1 MRIAIV
7 NDMLLAVEAIRRLLA
22 GPGGHEIAWVARD
35 GEEAVERCAQDR
47 PDLILMDLI
56 MQRMDGIEATRRI
69 MARTPCAIVV
79 VTANVD
85 DHAAKVFEA
94 MGAGALDAVNTP
106 ILGMAGSP
114 NGQDALLAKV
124 ETIRR
129 LLAPDPW
136 QKPIVA
142 VEDDH
147 RAPQPKSE
155 KLVALGASAG
165 GPGALAKVLSGLPGD
180 FPAAVV
186 IVQHVDAQFAG
197 GLASWLGTHSR
208 LPVRLVEEGDA
219 PRMGTVLLA
228 GRGHHL
234 VLSGPA
240 RLGYSRAAADCAYRP
255 SVDMFFKSIA
265 VHWKGEAV
273 GVVLTGMGRDGA
285 EGLLTMRRQGFH
297 TMTQDE
303 ATSAVFGMPKAAAEL
318 QAAAEI
324 LALDKIASRLVN
336 ILQVQSPMSLKSKAQ
351 SPKSGT
357 LDVRLETL
365 DSPPGTLD

>member
-7 NDMLLAVEAIRRLLA
+7 NDMLLAVEAIRRLLT
-22 GPGGHEIAWVARD
+22 GTGGHEIAWVARG
-35 GEEAVERCAQDR
+35 GEEAVERCARDR

-56 MQRMDGIEATRRI
+56 MEGMDGVEATRRI

-85 DHAAKVFEA
+85 DHSAKVFEA

-106 ILGMAGSP
+106 VLGKTGHP
-114 NGQDALLAKV
+114 DGQDALLAKV

-136 QKPIVA
+136 QRSPVA
-142 VEDDH
+142 VEAGPGASGS
-147 RAPQPKSE
+147 RSE
-155 KLVALGASAG
+155 TLVALGASAG
-165 GPGALAKVLSGLPGD
+165 GPGALAKVLSGLPPD
-180 FPAAVV
+180 FEAAVV
-186 IVQHVDAQFAG
+186 IVQHVDAQFAS
-197 GLASWLGTHSR
+197 GLASWLGTHTR

-219 PRMGTVLLA
+219 PRAGTVLLA
-228 GRGHHL
+228 GRDHHL
-234 VLSGPA
+234 VFSSPA
-240 RLGYSRAAADCAYRP
+240 KLGYARAAAGCAYRP

-265 VHWKGEAV
+265 EQWKGNAV
-273 GVVLTGMGRDGA
+273 GVLLTGMGRDGA
-285 EGLLTMRRQGFH
+285 AGLLAMRRHGFH

-318 QAAAEI
+318 QAATEI

-336 ILQVQSPMSLKSKAQ
+336 IVAGKTKLK
-351 SPKSGT
+351 
-357 LDVRLETL
+357 L
-365 DSPPGTLD
+365 